1 MGKRRKA
8 REFALQVLFQQ
19 DITRDNWEESL
30 NLFWEI
36 TPADPEV
43 IEFTTILV
51 KGTIEHLREI
61 DDLIRR
67 FAQNWDITRM
77 AIVDRNL
84 LRFSIYELLYF
95 EGIPPKVT
103 INEAIEL
110 AKVFGTKDSGRFI
123 NGILDRICKEMNIKE
138 DKEAKTHH
146 DINIEHT

>member
-43 IEFTTILV
+43 IEFTTTLV
-51 KGTIEHLREI
+51 KGTIEHLHEI

-67 FAQNWDITRM
+67 FAQNWDINRM

-110 AKVFGTKDSGRFI
+110 AKIFGTKDSGRFI

-138 DKEAKTHH
+138 DKEAQAHH
-146 DINIEHT
+146 DINLEHP

>member
-43 IEFTTILV
+43 IEFTTTLV
-51 KGTIEHLREI
+51 KGTIEHLNEI
-61 DDLIRR
+61 DNLIRR
-67 FAQNWDITRM
+67 FAQNWDINRM

-95 EGIPPKVT
+95 ESIPPKVT

-110 AKVFGTKDSGRFI
+110 AKIFGTKDSGRFI
-123 NGILDRICKEMNIKE
+123 NGILDRICKELNIKE
-138 DKEAKTHH
+138 DKEEKAHH
-146 DINIEHT
+146 DIDLEHT